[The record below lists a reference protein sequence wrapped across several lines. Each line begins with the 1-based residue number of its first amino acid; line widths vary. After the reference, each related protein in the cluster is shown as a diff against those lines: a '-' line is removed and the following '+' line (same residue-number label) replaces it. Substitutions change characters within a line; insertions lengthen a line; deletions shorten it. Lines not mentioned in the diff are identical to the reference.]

1 MYFFAA
7 STNLVVHNWISRT
20 TGTELLSNG
29 VTLRNFEF
37 IMVTDKPSIIQG
49 FQTLYAPFDM
59 ITWQFFLYSFLA
71 LAFMMQLLSPKKQC
85 YPRAIVAS
93 LGNKIFWILS
103 NLLGQSDGILLIA
116 SRKTS
121 ILFPLLQCW
130 YLGCM
135 FLGNFYQGEV
145 YSTLTAQQIPSLP
158 RTMVELINSK
168 FKILTLSSVNVS
180 LNRNS
185 IALMSSLQYHLK
197 LMLDAS
203 EESSRSTLY
212 LGALMKQITHLFMC
226 ESHGKC
232 QSDSSF
238 LYDSNGTAV
247 NTKGTIAFMDFM
259 ERTEQIVNL
268 MGISNTKLVLGN
280 QEDVNLRMAVLTGIR
295 NYVLPFINFAS
306 GQLHSSGLLERWKL
320 LGNFR
325 ALYYDVGILFGT
337 YNSEYFRRRR
347 VNAKGPVVFNES
359 KPVSVKVIEN
369 LVMVFGTLLF
379 LGAVAFAVKQ
389 QGIERDGDD

>member
-1 MYFFAA
+1 
-7 STNLVVHNWISRT
+7 
-20 TGTELLSNG
+20 
-29 VTLRNFEF
+29 
-37 IMVTDKPSIIQG
+37 
-49 FQTLYAPFDM
+49 
-59 ITWQFFLYSFLA
+59 
-71 LAFMMQLLSPKKQC
+71 
-85 YPRAIVAS
+85 
-93 LGNKIFWILS
+93 
-103 NLLGQSDGILLIA
+103 
-116 SRKTS
+116 
-121 ILFPLLQCW
+121 
-130 YLGCM
+130 
-135 FLGNFYQGEV
+135 
-145 YSTLTAQQIPSLP
+145 
-158 RTMVELINSK
+158 
-168 FKILTLSSVNVS
+168 
-180 LNRNS
+180 
-185 IALMSSLQYHLK
+185 
-197 LMLDAS
+197 
-203 EESSRSTLY
+203 
-212 LGALMKQITHLFMC
+212 MC

-379 LGAVAFAVKQ
+379 LGAVAFAGELRETIILFFTRIFLVIGKKVRKLWA
-389 QGIERDGDD
+389 GIRSITILNLNTTAHKRKRIT